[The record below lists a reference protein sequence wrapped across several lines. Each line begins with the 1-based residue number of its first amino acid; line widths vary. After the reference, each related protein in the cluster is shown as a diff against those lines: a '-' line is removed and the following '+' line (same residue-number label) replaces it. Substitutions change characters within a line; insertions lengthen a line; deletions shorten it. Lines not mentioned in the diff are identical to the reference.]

1 MSRED
6 EDIVDSKAFSIKVV
20 VVAAA
25 SMPAL
30 LMILHFAA
38 ACLKVDFTAVKEVEL
53 LLACMGILSLVAAWA
68 FKKS

>member
-1 MSRED
+1 MTNEEID
-6 EDIVDSKAFSIKVV
+6 ESKAFSIKVV

-25 SMPAL
+25 AMPAL
-30 LMILHFAA
+30 LMILHFTA
-38 ACLKVDFTAVKEVEL
+38 ACLRVDFTAVKEVEL